1 MLRVRVASASERR
14 FAWLVEHFEGVE
26 DVDIF
31 ATPLL
36 FDEPVAKVG
45 IPVCQQTADTCLA
58 KAEAAASEV
67 AITRSDRKSTRL
79 NSSHVVIS
87 YAVFCLKKKRYISS
101 YYT

>member
-67 AITRSDRKSTRL
+67 AIARAFGS
-79 NSSHVVIS
+79 
-87 YAVFCLKKKRYISS
+87 
-101 YYT
+101 